1 MYFSSEYECK
11 LDAKG
16 RLVLPAKVKSVLPIE
31 SGNSIVVTRGF
42 EPCLVIYPK
51 SEWNKVFEKVASLNE
66 FNIEYRRFQ
75 RNFLRGNT
83 ETDLDKIGRFG
94 IPKSLIKH
102 AKLEKDVVMV
112 GLGNRLEIW
121 NPEVYEE
128 FLIKDENEF
137 AVMAENFLGDQKGI
151 SNEE

>member
-16 RLVLPAKVKSVLPIE
+16 RLVLPSKVKSALPQE

-42 EPCLVIYPK
+42 ETCLVVYPK
-51 SEWNKVFEKVASLNE
+51 SEWNKVLERVTGLNE
-66 FNIEYRRFQ
+66 FNIEYRSFQ

-83 ETDLDKIGRFG
+83 EIDLDKIGRFG

-102 AKLEKDVVMV
+102 AKLEKEVIIV
-112 GLGNRLEIW
+112 GLGNRIEIW
-121 NPEVYEE
+121 NPGIYDQ
-128 FLIKDENEF
+128 FLIKDEKEF
-137 AVMAENFLGDQKGI
+137 AVMAENFLGEQKETPN
-151 SNEE
+151 NE

>member
-11 LDAKG
+11 LDVKG
-16 RLVLPAKVKSVLPIE
+16 RLVLPSKVKSVLPQE

-42 EPCLVIYPK
+42 EPCLVVYPK
-51 SEWNKVFEKVASLNE
+51 SEWDKVFQKVAGLNE

-83 ETDLDKIGRFG
+83 EVELDKIGRFG

-102 AKLEKDVVMV
+102 AKLEKEVVVV
-112 GLGNRLEIW
+112 GLGNRLELW
-121 NPEVYEE
+121 DPDVYDE

-137 AVMAENFLGDQKGI
+137 ALMAEQFLGDKEEGK
-151 SNEE
+151 NE

>member
-16 RLVLPAKVKSVLPIE
+16 RLVLPSKVKSALPQE

-51 SEWNKVFEKVASLNE
+51 SEWDKVFKKVAELNE
-66 FNIEYRRFQ
+66 FNIEYRSFQ

-83 ETDLDKIGRFG
+83 EVDLDKIGRFG

-102 AKLEKDVVMV
+102 AKLEKEVVVV

-121 NPEVYEE
+121 NPEVYDE
-128 FLIKDENEF
+128 FLIKDEKEF
-137 AVMAENFLGDQKGI
+137 SVMAEKFLGDKKEEE
-151 SNEE
+151 NE